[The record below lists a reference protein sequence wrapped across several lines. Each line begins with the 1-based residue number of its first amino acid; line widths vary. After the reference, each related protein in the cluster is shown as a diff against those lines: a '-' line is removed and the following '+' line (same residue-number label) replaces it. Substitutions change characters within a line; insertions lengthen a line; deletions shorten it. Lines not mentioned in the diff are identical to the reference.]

1 MRIHTPWA
9 SITDNRELRKL
20 RHVDRT
26 SDQCAPVRIC
36 LQAWAPDR
44 SKGTD
49 GGGGTGPPW
58 LACFSLGFARALGL
72 QEASKTSRA
81 SALRQLRNPAAHWT
95 GEIGAATVW
104 TPGDLKWQSSA
115 LPASVRYL
123 SSNNST
129 LLLQK
134 RGLELIDL
142 RTLEG

>member
-1 MRIHTPWA
+1 MSTAPAISVHQCGCAANGSTLA
-9 SITDNRELRKL
+9 GVLQSGLR
-20 RHVDRT
+20 
-26 SDQCAPVRIC
+26 S
-36 LQAWAPDR
+36 
-44 SKGTD
+44 S
-49 GGGGTGPPW
+49 
-58 LACFSLGFARALGL
+58 SL